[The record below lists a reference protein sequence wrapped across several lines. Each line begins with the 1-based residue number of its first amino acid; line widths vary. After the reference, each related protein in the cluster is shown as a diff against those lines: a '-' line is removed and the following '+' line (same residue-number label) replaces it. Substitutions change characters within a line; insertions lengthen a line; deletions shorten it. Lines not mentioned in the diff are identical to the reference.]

1 MMNTKKSFLTKC
13 LGFTAAS
20 LVSASLMAA
29 PLPGDDWLHVE
40 GNQIKDMQGNTVWLT
55 GANWFGFN
63 TTERVLHGLWS
74 VNLENTIQDIASRGV
89 NLLRVPISTELLKEW
104 KNGQFV
110 AIQVNASANPDLA
123 SATSLEVFDAMIA
136 AAKASG
142 MKILLD
148 VHGAEADN
156 MGHIAPLW
164 YKGDITSEDFFSTWE
179 WVTERYKNDDTI
191 IAFDLENE
199 PHGNPKQSAAGEFAK
214 WDNSTDENNWKHAC
228 EVVSNRVL
236 DINPNMLVMCE
247 GIEAYPVEGKN
258 WESKGKDDFHFNW
271 WGGNL
276 RGVREF
282 PIDLGARQ
290 QQFMY
295 SPHDYGPLVFEQEW
309 FYPGFN
315 KDTLYQD
322 VWKDN
327 WMFIHEEGISP
338 LLIGEWGGFMDGGPN
353 EAWMVAIRDLIIE
366 HQLHHTFWCINP
378 NSGDTGGLLGHDWT
392 TWDEEK
398 YALFLP
404 SLWVND
410 AGKFISLDHEVAL
423 GGANSATGIS
433 LNDYYQGLNPSVSIS
448 SPAANSIVLTGSSF
462 SVSYSVN
469 KAASVNVYLDGSF
482 VKTGPVSGGVNLT
495 APSAEGDFTVSLVAV
510 NSAGSEMAVSD
521 SITLSALNEVPL
533 QPEISVSSPN
543 ASSRIEA
550 ASTFTVSVNLKDAT
564 GFETNLAGQVLS
576 FTGTSAELTAPSVV
590 GAYTLK
596 VTAQDEQGQNLSVS
610 DSVALNVVEP
620 AAANLSCTVGPADS
634 WGSGFVI
641 NSITVSNTG
650 TETISGWTAVLDFP
664 SAVSLVG
671 GWGGVFT
678 ATAQSIEVTN
688 EAYNTDIAPG
698 SSLSFGLQGGHSGNF
713 GAPTCTM
720 R

>member
-1 MMNTKKSFLTKC
+1 MNTSKTLLAKC
-13 LGFTAAS
+13 VGFAAAS
-20 LVSASLMAA
+20 LCSASLLAA

-74 VNLENTIQDIASRGV
+74 VNLESTIQDIATRGV

-110 AIQVNASANPDLA
+110 PIQVNASANPDLA
-123 SATSLEVFDAMIA
+123 TATSLEVFDALIA

-164 YKGDITSEDFFSTWE
+164 YKGDITSEDFYSTWE

-191 IAFDLENE
+191 IAYDLENE
-199 PHGNPKQSAAGEFAK
+199 PHGNPQQSAAGEFAK
-214 WDNSTDENNWKHAC
+214 WDDSTDENNWKHAC
-228 EVVSNRVL
+228 ETVSNRVL
-236 DINPNMLVMCE
+236 DINPHILVMCE

-327 WMFIHEEGISP
+327 WMFIHEEGIAP

-392 TWDEEK
+392 TWDEDK
-398 YALFLP
+398 YALFKP
-404 SLWVND
+404 SLWTND

-423 GGANSATGIS
+423 GGEGSTTGIS
-433 LNDYYQGLNPSVSIS
+433 LNDYYQGLNPSVSIN
-448 SPAANSIVLTGSSF
+448 SPAANSIVLTGSQ
-462 SVSYSVN
+462 VVLGYSVN
-469 KAASVNVYLDGSF
+469 KAASVNIYLDGSL
-482 VKTGPVSGGVNLT
+482 VKNAPTAGSASIT
-495 APSAEGDFTVSLVAV
+495 APAAEGDFTIMIVAV
-510 NSAGSEMAVSD
+510 DSNGTEMAVSD

-533 QPEISVSSPN
+533 QPEVSLSAPAN
-543 ASSRIEA
+543 NTSIEA
-550 ASTFTVSVNLKDAT
+550 GSSFSVVVSLKDAA
-564 GFETNLAGQVLS
+564 GFETNLAGQLQS
-576 FTGTSAELTAPSVV
+576 FSGTSGELTAPAEV
-590 GAYTLK
+590 GDYTLT
-596 VTAQDEQGQNLSVS
+596 VTAQDEQGQNLNAT
-610 DSVALNVVEP
+610 DSISLKVLEP
-620 AAANLSCTVGPADS
+620 AAANLSCEVGAADS
-634 WGSGFVI
+634 WASGFVI
-641 NSITVSNTG
+641 NSITVTNTGSNTV
-650 TETISGWTAVLDFP
+650 SAWNAVLEF
-664 SAVSLVG
+664 SQSVTLVG
-671 GWGGVFT
+671 GWGGVFN
-678 ATAQSIEVTN
+678 ASAQSIEVTN
-688 EAYNTDIAPG
+688 EAYNGQLAPG
-698 SSLSFGLQGGHSGNF
+698 ASISFGLQGGHSGNF
-713 GAPTCTM
+713 AAPSCRM